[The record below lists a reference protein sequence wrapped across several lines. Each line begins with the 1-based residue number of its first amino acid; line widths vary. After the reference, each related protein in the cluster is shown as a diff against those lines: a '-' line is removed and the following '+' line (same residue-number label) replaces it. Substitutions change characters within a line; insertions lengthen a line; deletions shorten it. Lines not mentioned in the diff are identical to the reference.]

1 MVHQEPVDGSHWDTT
16 VLILDLTGKV
26 MLFKS
31 VVYKEQEYESDFH
44 RLPDHLSVSQG
55 MEILKKDIPEVA
67 QKSSQ

>member
-1 MVHQEPVDGSHWDTT
+1 
-16 VLILDLTGKV
+16 LILDLTGKV